1 LNVYTKTG
9 TLFTSFGEVQRK
21 KRLLDLQLQKT
32 AQPSRYISVFFF
44 RSKFG
49 SVRRTDESLDIQG
62 HQRCVLEAMAYSL
75 FRKRIN

>member
-1 LNVYTKTG
+1 M
-9 TLFTSFGEVQRK
+9 FTPSVHLVWRGA
-21 KRLLDLQLQKT
+21 
-32 AQPSRYISVFFF
+32 AQEAPIGFTVAENGSTEPLYLCFFF